1 MKRIVLTGGGTA
13 GHVTPNLAIIAAL
26 QREDWDIHYI
36 GTANGIEREL
46 IEKVPGVTYHAVQS
60 GKLRRYF
67 DWKNFSDPFRVVA
80 GAAQSARLIGKLKP
94 DIVFAK
100 GGFVSVPVVYGA
112 SLHRVP
118 VLLHESDMSPGLA
131 NKLSMPFARKL
142 CCTFPEA
149 AALAGK
155 KGVVT
160 GTPLRGE
167 LFQGDRETG
176 LRLFGFDDT
185 RPVLMVI
192 GGSSGARAINEALRR
207 ALPRILPCF
216 HVLHICGKGNLDAGY
231 NDMAG
236 YCQTEYL
243 NDELPHA
250 YACASIMLSR
260 AGSNVLCEILAL
272 HKPALLVPYPKG
284 STSRGDQVDNAASFE
299 KRGLAR
305 VLQQEHMNEESLV
318 KALFELY
325 HDRGSILDAMEKES
339 SADGVSNVMAL
350 IHEIVDK
357 Q

>member
-26 QREDWDIHYI
+26 QREEWDIHYI
-36 GTANGIEREL
+36 GTANGIEKGL
-46 IEKVPGVTYHAVQS
+46 IEQVPGVTYHAVQS

-67 DWKNFSDPFRVVA
+67 DWKNFTDPFRVLA

-112 SLHRVP
+112 SLHHVP
-118 VLLHESDMSPGLA
+118 VLLHESDMTPGLA
-131 NKLSMPFARKL
+131 NKLSMPFAKKL

-149 AALAGK
+149 AKLAGA

-160 GTPLRGE
+160 GTPLRKE
-167 LFQGDRETG
+167 LFSGSWEKG
-176 LRLFGFDDT
+176 LKLFGFDDT

-192 GGSSGARAINEALRR
+192 GGSSGARAINDALRQ
-207 ALPRILPCF
+207 ALPKLLPCF
-216 HVLHICGKGNLDAGY
+216 HVLHICGKGNLDVELEGTPGY
-231 NDMAG
+231 YQA
-236 YCQTEYL
+236 EYL

-250 YACASIMLSR
+250 YACATIMLSR

-272 HKPALLVPYPKG
+272 RKPALLVPYPKG

-299 KRGLAR
+299 RRGLAR
-305 VLQQEHMNEESLV
+305 VLQQEHMNEESLTN
-318 KALFELY
+318 ALFELY
-325 HDRGSILDAMEKES
+325 HDRGAILDAMGKES
-339 SADGVSNVMAL
+339 SADGVSNVMAQ
-350 IHEIVDK
+350 IHEIVGNK
-357 Q
+357 